1 MLNSYDTEA
10 MSNLK
15 STQRVYRSLIGFKV
29 VKDGPYEFV
38 LDVVD
43 DEIVIIGILDG
54 GIIDKHGGFKIGDQ
68 LVSVNGTY
76 LNGLQFLNAINRLEE
91 LMEDDDIVI
100 FSFFSIMYSITN

>member
-10 MSNLK
+10 TMSNNLK
-15 STQRVYRSLIGFKV
+15 SLTQQRQVYRSLIGFKV

-76 LNGLQFLNAINRLEE
+76 LNGLQFLNSINRLEE
-91 LMEDDDIVI
+91 LMEDDVSVI
-100 FSFFSIMYSITN
+100 FSNFIKF